1 MEIITIRVRNS
12 IDVNKV
18 IALLQKSKIDL
29 EFDKEQAILIDTVSK
44 QAFLNDLKEG
54 LQEVADIKNGK
65 KKGKTLNEFLEYV
78 K

>member
-1 MEIITIRVRNS
+1 METITIRVRNS

-29 EFDKEQAILIDTVSK
+29 EFYKKQTIPTDTVSK
-44 QAFLNDLKEG
+44 QVFLNDLKES

>member
-1 MEIITIRVRNS
+1 METITIKVRNN

-29 EFDKEQAILIDTVSK
+29 EFKKTPQNDTVPK
-44 QAFLNDLKEG
+44 NVFLNDLKES

-78 K
+78 Q